1 MSGCIPNAALTYIGA
16 ARGRIMQ
23 TPEGESAGI
32 FRLPTDAIG
41 VATVMFLDVA
51 ANSEIRV
58 YLADMTELAGIESCV
73 ADQVLV
79 WNVYASGSENNT
91 VRIVIVHPSYRIK
104 EFNYLSQ
111 TGTQSIPVQQ
121 EPDKWYSNP
130 A

>member
-23 TPEGESAGI
+23 TPSAEAMGA

-41 VATVMFLDVA
+41 QATVTFLGVNA
-51 ANSEIRV
+51 GSEIRV
-58 YLADMTELAGIESCV
+58 YLSDMTELAGVESSG
-73 ADQVLV
+73 ADPSLV
-79 WNVYASGSENNT
+79 WDVFSSGSPNNT
-91 VRIVIVHPSYRIK
+91 VRIVIIHPSYRIK
-104 EFNYLSQ
+104 EFTYLSQ
-111 TGTQSIPVQQ
+111 TGNQSIPVQQ